1 MIIHCTVS
9 KSFLKEI
16 GLKNYNSDIESAFK
30 RIGFKPRDNQ
40 VESINKIIN
49 AFLDDK
55 FANVVLSAPTGF
67 GKSVA
72 AAVVAE
78 VIAKIDGISNR
89 KSLILMQNNILV
101 NQYQNTFNDNE
112 DFIQLR
118 GASTYS
124 CDAINALTEV
134 TADDCIKPILTDKSI
149 CQGCEFDYAKNQRD
163 VVDHLITNYS
173 YYFISREINLI
184 KPRHITIWDEAH
196 TIADVFCNHNTINV
210 SVAFM
215 DYLKSDAQVTSVSM
229 QHYDTIDQIQFRLKA
244 NGITEIDYLEV
255 IDSLSEIYKE
265 IKFNSDTAADELFSE
280 NNPELYI
287 KYSRL
292 SKKYGRLLATID
304 YIRNNEHIF
313 QSDEGSFSVKPIF
326 ITQENF
332 YGILNSSSRNLFMSG
347 TVSKKYLVETI
358 GLKEEDT
365 CEIVLDPTF
374 DVENK
379 KFIFMKPTNVS
390 NATLQDPDTIE
401 YISKVSERIVNFHAS
416 FNDNGIILTPSFK
429 LSEQIADHL
438 RSNKNSK
445 INIIEHTRGNKAEDY
460 VNEFKEC
467 GKLSVLISPSIF
479 EGVSLDGDICRY
491 QILVK
496 APYAS
501 LADKRIH
508 YIMNYHKEIYELMT
522 LMKIIQGAGR
532 SVRSK
537 DDFADTYALDYNIRR
552 LFLNKNNVWQNEFK
566 VVDIK

>member
-1 MIIHCTVS
+1 
-9 KSFLKEI
+9 
-16 GLKNYNSDIESAFK
+16 LKNYNSDIESAFK

-72 AAVVAE
+72 AAIVAE
-78 VIAKIDGISNR
+78 VIAKIEGISTR

-101 NQYQNTFNDNE
+101 NQYQNTFNNNE
-112 DFIQLR
+112 HFIQMR

-124 CDAINALTEV
+124 CDAITALTEV
-134 TADDCIKPILTDKSI
+134 TAEDCMKVVLTDKSF
-149 CQGCEFDYAKNQRD
+149 CDGCEFDYAKNQRD

-173 YYFISREINLI
+173 YYFLSREINLI

-332 YGILNSSSRNLFMSG
+332 YGILNSSSKNLFMSG
-347 TVSKKYLVETI
+347 TVSKKYLAETI

-438 RSNKNSK
+438 RSNVNSS

-479 EGVSLDGDICRY
+479 EGVSLDGDMCRY

-537 DDFADTYALDYNIRR
+537 DDYADTYALDYNIRR

>member
-1 MIIHCTVS
+1 M
-9 KSFLKEI
+9 
-16 GLKNYNSDIESAFK
+16 KNYNSDIESAFK
-30 RIGFKPRDNQ
+30 KIGFTPRDNQ

-78 VIAKIDGISNR
+78 VIAKIDGISTR

-101 NQYQNTFNDNE
+101 NQYQNTFNNNE
-112 DFIQLR
+112 HFIQMR

-134 TADDCIKPILTDKSI
+134 TAEDCMKVVLTDKSF
-149 CQGCEFDYAKNQRD
+149 CDGCEFDYAKNQRD

-210 SVAFM
+210 SVAFL
-215 DYLKSDAQVTSVSM
+215 DYLKSDAQVTSASM

-304 YIRNNEHIF
+304 YIRSNEHIF

-332 YGILNSSSRNLFMSG
+332 YGILNSSSKNLFMSG

-401 YISKVSERIVNFHAS
+401 YISKVSEQIVNFHAS
-416 FNDNGIILTPSFK
+416 KNDNGIILTPSFK

-445 INIIEHTRGNKAEDY
+445 VNIIEHTRGNKAEDF

-479 EGVSLDGDICRY
+479 EGVSLDGDMCRY

-537 DDFADTYALDYNIRR
+537 DDYADTYALDYNIRR